1 MFSSLKVQV
10 SAVLSILIFL
20 LVLQIITTRNNQATL
35 FKGLNLSQQSLLDV
49 NIVRELERDVAN
61 LQRNVLIYKESAS
74 QSAAIRY
81 SRLIKDIEEK
91 LQILEHSVL
100 PEMHEESGLKL
111 LSRMRQHLADYSDNF
126 NDVKKGR
133 TRREALFENG
143 LLIEI
148 NALVAMLGSRDE
160 IHNLQSLPI
169 TRIEFHLAR
178 VENDAFNYILSP
190 ELAHLEQFES
200 QIKKIRDIL
209 SQYPAISE
217 LIPTIEGSIDQIEQN
232 FIQLTQVTRGY
243 LYLVN
248 VVMTGSANEFLYLTA
263 QLSENVALLS
273 EQTNTVIVKNIEQ
286 TQIRNDITSLFG
298 IVFAVGAALF
308 LGIRIIVPIN
318 AITDVFERL
327 IRSKKISSI
336 PGLNRKDDIGKLAKA
351 ADVFRQNNLRTTEL
365 LTESQHLIERQE
377 QLNLEL
383 NSAKA
388 IAEKA
393 TQSKSIFL
401 ANMSHE
407 IRTPMNGIIGLVELG
422 LNENMS
428 DKLREYLVKVSNSS
442 QLLMTVINDILD
454 FSKIEAGKLDIEQ
467 TDFSLDSIFNSIL
480 ASTAMRAREKNL
492 SVRLFADPSL
502 PKKLVGD
509 PQRICQI
516 MLNLCTNAIKF
527 TRNGTVF
534 IRFWGESSG
543 KAGAF
548 TLHAKVKDT
557 GIGMTDAQLVK
568 IFHPFT
574 QADGTTSREFGG
586 TGLGLA
592 IVQQLIS
599 LMNGKVTVTSTKNE
613 GSTFTLQLKLRAFK
627 GQPCILSQTISSP
640 KRVYY
645 VPESHLISRE
655 YLDTITEHC
664 HIETLASIQKSSLA
678 ESSSQAIAVFDA
690 KSKEHLTDLEPALEY
705 CKAKAIKFGFITDTQ
720 PQQLA
725 PELIKTW
732 HTPVL
737 THPFTPREFSIFV
750 DEIQGISASTDSL
763 LPIQDQTVEHK
774 LKGHVLLVEDNS
786 INQAVAGEMLKSL
799 GVTFDIAEDGQQAVT
814 KITNSPYYDVILM
827 DIQMP
832 VMDGYSATKL
842 LRELGFTTLPIC
854 GLSAN
859 AMQQDYEKAN
869 ESGMNKYITKP
880 LKRDVLANT
889 LAQWLD
895 FKAS

>member
-10 SAVLSILIFL
+10 GAVLSILIFL
-20 LVLQIITTRNNQATL
+20 LVLQIFTTRSNQETL

-49 NIVRELERDVAN
+49 NTVRELERDVAN
-61 LQRNVLIYKESAS
+61 LQRNVLIYKDSAS
-74 QSAAIRY
+74 QSAAIRF
-81 SRLIKDIEEK
+81 SRLITDIEEK

-100 PEMHEESGLKL
+100 PEMDEEYGLKL
-111 LSRMRQHLADYSDNF
+111 LSRMRQHLFDYSDNF
-126 NDVKKGR
+126 NDVIKGR
-133 TRREALFENG
+133 TRREALFESG

-148 NALVAMLGSRDE
+148 DSLVAIIEKRDAVNN
-160 IHNLQSLPI
+160 IQSLPI
-169 TRIEFHLAR
+169 ALIGFHLAQA
-178 VENDAFNYILSP
+178 ENDAFNYILSP
-190 ELAHLEQFES
+190 DLAHIEQFES
-200 QIKKIRDIL
+200 KIEKIREIL
-209 SQYPAISE
+209 RQYPVMSE
-217 LIPTIEGSIDQIEQN
+217 QIPTLDSSLIKIEQN
-232 FIQLTQVTRGY
+232 FLQLTQVTRGY

-248 VVMTGSANEFLYLTA
+248 VVMTGSANEFLYLTG

-273 EQTNTVIVKNIEQ
+273 EQTNTVIISNIEQ
-286 TQIRNDITSLFG
+286 TKIRNDITSLFG
-298 IVFAVGAALF
+298 IIFAVGAALF
-308 LGIRIIVPIN
+308 LGIRVIVPIN

-327 IRSKKISSI
+327 IRDKKIDSI

-351 ADVFRQNNLRTTEL
+351 ANVFRENNLRTTEL

-377 QLNLEL
+377 QLNREL
-383 NSAKA
+383 ASAKV

-393 TQSKSIFL
+393 TQSKSVFL

-422 LNENMS
+422 LSENMS
-428 DKLREYLVKVSNSS
+428 DKLREYLIKVSNSS

-467 TDFSLDSIFNSIL
+467 TDFSLDSLFNNIL
-480 ASTAMRAREKNL
+480 ASTGMRAREKNL
-492 SVRLFADPSL
+492 NVRLFADPSL

-516 MLNLCTNAIKF
+516 MLNLCSNAIKF

-534 IRFWGESSG
+534 IKFGGESSG

-548 TLHAKVKDT
+548 TLHAEVKDT
-557 GIGMTDAQLVK
+557 GIGMTDTQLEK

-592 IVQQLIS
+592 IVKQLIN
-599 LMNGKVTVTSTKNE
+599 LMNGKITVTSTKNE
-613 GSTFTLQLKLRAFK
+613 GSIFTLQLKLRAFK
-627 GQPCILSQTISSP
+627 GQASILSKTQPSSNHI
-640 KRVYY
+640 YY
-645 VPESHLISRE
+645 VPESHLVNRE
-655 YLDTITEHC
+655 YLDAMTENC
-664 HIETLASIQKSSLA
+664 HIETLRSIQEQPFA
-678 ESSSQAIAVFDA
+678 EPNKQAIAIFDA
-690 KSKEHLTDLEPALEY
+690 KSKEHLNALEPALQY
-705 CKAKAIKFGFITDTQ
+705 CKDKAIKFGFIKDTQ

-725 PELIKTW
+725 SELIKTW
-732 HTPVL
+732 HTPTL
-737 THPFTPREFSIFV
+737 SHPFTPREFSIFI
-750 DEIQGISASTDSL
+750 DELQGISASAETL
-763 LPIQDQTVEHK
+763 LSAKSQPIEHK

-799 GVTFDIAEDGQQAVT
+799 GVSYDIAEDGQQAVT

-832 VMDGYSATKL
+832 VMDGYTATKL
-842 LRELGFTTLPIC
+842 LREIGFTTLPIC

-880 LKRDVLANT
+880 LKRDVLAKT

-895 FKAS
+895 FPLP